1 LSEEL
6 VMLPSLRRP
15 TAAEEE
21 LLLCCA
27 RVTLDDE
34 TSGRIKTLLQGDLD
48 WEYVRQ
54 AASLHC
60 IMPLLHRHLSVL
72 GEGIVP
78 PAVLERLKNDYQAN
92 AQRNLILSGD
102 LHRLLRL
109 LKANDIPVVPLKG
122 PVLAATVYGDV
133 SLRQFGD
140 LDVLLRKR
148 DIARAKELLISHG
161 YRPAMEMTAA
171 QESATL
177 RHHCEYLLVSD
188 SGRVIVELHWRI
200 IPSWFPFPL
209 NGDHLLSRL
218 TQTALGGASLPT
230 VTPEDLLLII
240 SVHSTKHLWTKLAW
254 ICDVAELIRAN
265 EGLDWELLMA
275 RARRLGGERMLLLGL
290 HLAHE
295 LLGAPLPEK
304 VLRRARSKPV
314 RSLANES
321 RHLLF
326 RHRPEG
332 PVGTGWPGY
341 FERSRYYIS
350 AMERKRDKA
359 RYCLRFATTPMEEDW
374 DNFKVPDPL
383 FPIYYVLR
391 PFRLGRWLPRWVWQR
406 IRGTTPAL

>member
-1 LSEEL
+1 MILSEEL

-15 TAAEEE
+15 TAAEEG

-27 RVTLDDE
+27 RVALDDE
-34 TSGRIKTLLQGDLD
+34 TSGRIKTLLQEDLD
-48 WEYVRQ
+48 WEYVLK

-60 IMPLLHRHLSVL
+60 IMPLLYRHLSVL
-72 GEGIVP
+72 GTGIVP

-188 SGRVIVELHWRI
+188 NGRVIVELHWRI

-218 TQTALGGASLPT
+218 TKRLWVSLLRCHAEDLMLIICVTALAPGRNCGSAMCGGDPGKLSRL
-230 VTPEDLLLII
+230 
-240 SVHSTKHLWTKLAW
+240 SV
-254 ICDVAELIRAN
+254 DVAVVPGVGCSPRPVLGPRTGRAAAR
-265 EGLDWELLMA
+265 EGVAAGDE
-275 RARRLGGERMLLLGL
+275 
-290 HLAHE
+290 
-295 LLGAPLPEK
+295 
-304 VLRRARSKPV
+304 RARSTC
-314 RSLANES
+314 
-321 RHLLF
+321 
-326 RHRPEG
+326 EG
-332 PVGTGWPGY
+332 P
-341 FERSRYYIS
+341 
-350 AMERKRDKA
+350 ALA
-359 RYCLRFATTPMEEDW
+359 
-374 DNFKVPDPL
+374 VP
-383 FPIYYVLR
+383 
-391 PFRLGRWLPRWVWQR
+391 
-406 IRGTTPAL
+406 